1 MPDRVEEMVVV
12 QHPQRVDTG
21 DLGVRALLPVDPP
34 EIDAFVLKRVGEG
47 VEVRGEEGAVG
58 AVERDGLAGRGG
70 SAVVQ
75 TRRVG
80 RFHTSPRGF
89 NWPGSR
95 PDREVPGESTKAVEG
110 QGKGSEGGVGRVHV
124 ESQIRG

>member
-58 AVERDGLAGRGG
+58 AVERDGLAVSGG
-70 SAVVQ
+70 SDA
-75 TRRVG
+75 TRWEIP
-80 RFHTSPRGF
+80 H
-89 NWPGSR
+89 
-95 PDREVPGESTKAVEG
+95 ES
-110 QGKGSEGGVGRVHV
+110 
-124 ESQIRG
+124 